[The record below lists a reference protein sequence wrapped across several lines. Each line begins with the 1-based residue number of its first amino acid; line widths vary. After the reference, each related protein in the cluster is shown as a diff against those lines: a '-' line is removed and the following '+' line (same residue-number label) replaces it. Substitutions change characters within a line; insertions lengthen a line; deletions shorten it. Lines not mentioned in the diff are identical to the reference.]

1 MNLPQLCIRRPVMT
15 TLLMTALLVFGIVA
29 YPQLPVNELP
39 NVDFPTI
46 SISASLPGASPE
58 TMASAVATPLEGQ
71 LSTIAG
77 VSSMSSTSAL
87 GATSIT
93 LTFELDRN
101 IDAAAQDVQSA
112 ISSTLRQLPK
122 EMTTPPTFRKVNP
135 ADAAILYLA
144 MSSST
149 LPLTQ
154 VDEYAETELAQQL
167 SMVDGV
173 AQVNVYGS
181 QKYAVRISV
190 DPNRLAAA
198 GIGIDQ
204 VQSAIADAN
213 VNQST
218 GSLYGT
224 RQQLPIRSDGQLLRA
239 AAYNNVVVAYRHGAP
254 VHVGDIGVARDS
266 VQNDQRSSTFNGKR
280 AIVLAIQRQPGANT
294 VATVD
299 RIKAVLPGFRAG
311 LPPSV
316 QLELLYDR
324 SQTIRASV
332 NDVQLTLLL
341 AGVLVVFV
349 IYLFLGNLSA
359 TLIPAVALPIS
370 VLGTFGVMYAL
381 GYSLDNLSL
390 LALTLAVG
398 FVVDDAIVMLENI
411 VRHMEAGVPPYE
423 AALQGSR
430 EIGFTIFSMTL
441 SLVAVFIPVMF
452 MGGIVGRLF
461 HEFAV
466 VISVA
471 ILISGVV
478 AITLTPM
485 LCSRFVKARGAERK
499 NWLVGGFDR
508 GFGVVQQGYADSL
521 QWCMDRPRLV
531 LGVFGLSL
539 LATGLLFYVAPKD
552 FIPAGDTGQ
561 LRVNTEGPEDVSF
574 DGMLGRQQQLAD
586 IVANDPNIAGYM
598 STVGAGGAR
607 STINNGSILLL
618 LKPPGQRQLDPAGII
633 QELRPQLARVP
644 GIRTYIQNPPA
655 IQIGGRQSKAQ
666 YQYTLQSVD
675 LAGLYEWSGKVTAAF
690 RALPGFQDVT
700 NDLDVNSPSIL
711 VKVDRD
717 KLAPLGLTMAQVQTA
732 LGIGFGENQVS
743 TIYGSATQYWVILQV
758 ERALQNDPAVLSQLY
773 VTSSNGPLVPLSA
786 VATFSREPQVLT
798 VNHQGQ
804 LPAVTVSFNLAP
816 GVSLGE
822 AVASMNGAMAKLGL
836 PATISGSVQGTAQAF
851 QQSMQGMGLL
861 LLLAVF
867 VIYLVLGILYE
878 SFIHPLTILS
888 GLPAAAVGALL
899 TLVMFHA
906 ALDLFAFVGIVM
918 LIGIV
923 KKNAIMLIDF
933 ALERQRAEGMPPAQA
948 IFAACRVRFR
958 PIMMTTMAAMAG
970 TLPIAIG
977 MGAGAETR
985 RSLGLAVVGGLVF
998 SQVLTL
1004 YLTPVIYLY
1013 MDRLQQRL
1021 RPARAQGHAAVDVP
1035 PRHAGARD

>member
-1 MNLPQLCIRRPVMT
+1 MNIPELCIRRPVMT

-58 TMASAVATPLEGQ
+58 TMASAVATPLEGR

-77 VSSMSSTSAL
+77 ISSMSSTSAL
-87 GATSIT
+87 GSTSIT
-93 LTFELDRN
+93 LSFELDRN

-112 ISSTLRQLPK
+112 ISSALRQLPK

-167 SMVDGV
+167 SMIDGV

-190 DPNRLAAA
+190 DPDRLAAS

-204 VQSAIADAN
+204 VQNAIADAN

-218 GSLYGT
+218 GSLYGK

-239 AAYNNVVVAYRHGAP
+239 AAYNDVVVAYRNGAP
-254 VHVGDIGVARDS
+254 VHVGDIGTARDS
-266 VQNDQRSSTFNGKR
+266 VQDDQRVSSYNGKQ

-299 RIKAVLPGFRAG
+299 RIKAVLPSFRAG
-311 LPPSV
+311 LPPSIT
-316 QLELLYDR
+316 LDTLYDR
-324 SQTIRASV
+324 SQSIRESV
-332 NDVQLTLLL
+332 DDVQFTLLL
-341 AGVLVVFV
+341 AGALVVFV

-423 AALQGSR
+423 AALQGAG
-430 EIGFTIFSMTL
+430 EVGFTIFSMTL
-441 SLVAVFIPVMF
+441 SLIAVFIPVMF

-471 ILISGVV
+471 ILISGIV

-485 LCSRFVKARGAERK
+485 LCSRFVKAHDHEKK
-499 NWLVGGFDR
+499 NWLIAGFDR
-508 GFGVVQQGYADSL
+508 GFGAVQRGYASSL
-521 QWCMDRPRLV
+521 RWCMDRPRLV
-531 LGVFGLSL
+531 LAGFGVSL
-539 LATGLLFYVAPKD
+539 LATALLFYATPKD
-552 FIPAGDTGQ
+552 FIPAGDNGQ

-574 DGMLGRQQQLAD
+574 EGMLARQQRLVD
-586 IVANDPNIAGYM
+586 IVAKDPNIAGYM

-607 STINNGSILLL
+607 STINNGSILML
-618 LKPPGQRQLDPAGII
+618 LKPAHERKLGPDGII
-633 QELRPQLARVP
+633 QELRPKLATVA
-644 GIRTYIQNPPA
+644 GIRSYIQNAPA

-666 YQYTLQSVD
+666 YQYTLQSVNLD
-675 LAGLYEWSGKVTAAF
+675 QLYDWSGKVTRAF
-690 RALPGFQDVT
+690 AALPGFEDVT
-700 NDLDVNSPSIL
+700 NDLDLNSPSIV
-711 VKVDRD
+711 VKVDRA

-743 TIYGSATQYWVILQV
+743 TIYGSSTQYWVILQV
-758 ERALQNDPAVLSQLY
+758 ERKLQDDPAVLSQLY
-773 VTSSNGPLVPLSA
+773 VTSNSGSLVPLSA
-786 VATFSREPQVLT
+786 VASFAREPQALT

-816 GVSLGE
+816 GVSLSD
-822 AVASMNGAMAKLGL
+822 AVTRINSAMDTMGL

-851 QQSMQGMGLL
+851 QQSMQGMGML

-899 TLVMFHA
+899 TLVIFNA
-906 ALDLFAFVGIVM
+906 SLDLFAFVGIVM

-933 ALERQRAEGMPPAQA
+933 ALERQRDEGMSPAQA
-948 IFAACRVRFR
+948 IFDACRVRFR
-958 PIMMTTMAAMAG
+958 PIMMTSMAAMAG
-970 TLPIAIG
+970 TLPIALGI
-977 MGAGAETR
+977 GAGAEVR

-998 SQVLTL
+998 SQILTL
-1004 YLTPVIYLY
+1004 YLTPVIYIY
-1013 MDRLQQRL
+1013 MDQLQQRFQ
-1021 RPARAQGHAAVDVP
+1021 RSGRTSPAR
-1035 PRHAGARD
+1035 

>member
-1 MNLPQLCIRRPVMT
+1 MNIPELCIRRPVMT

-58 TMASAVATPLEGQ
+58 TMASAVATPLEGR

-77 VSSMSSTSAL
+77 ISSMSSTSAL
-87 GATSIT
+87 GSTSIT
-93 LTFELDRN
+93 LSFELDRN

-112 ISSTLRQLPK
+112 ISSALRQLPK

-167 SMVDGV
+167 SMIDGV

-190 DPNRLAAA
+190 DPDRLAAS

-204 VQSAIADAN
+204 VQNAIADAN

-218 GSLYGT
+218 GSLYGK

-239 AAYNNVVVAYRHGAP
+239 AAYNDVVVAYRNGAP
-254 VHVGDIGVARDS
+254 VHVGDIGTARDS
-266 VQNDQRSSTFNGKR
+266 VQDDQRVSSYNGKQ

-299 RIKAVLPGFRAG
+299 RIKAVLPSFRAG
-311 LPPSV
+311 LPPSIT
-316 QLELLYDR
+316 LDTLYDR
-324 SQTIRASV
+324 SQSIRESV
-332 NDVQLTLLL
+332 DDVQFTLLL
-341 AGVLVVFV
+341 AGALVVFV

-423 AALQGSR
+423 AALQGAG
-430 EIGFTIFSMTL
+430 EVGFTIFSMTL
-441 SLVAVFIPVMF
+441 SLIAVFIPVMF

-471 ILISGVV
+471 ILISGIV

-485 LCSRFVKARGAERK
+485 LCSRFVKAHDHEKK
-499 NWLVGGFDR
+499 NWLIAGFDR
-508 GFGVVQQGYADSL
+508 GFGAVQRGYASSL
-521 QWCMDRPRLV
+521 RWCMDRPRLV
-531 LGVFGLSL
+531 LAGFGVSL
-539 LATGLLFYVAPKD
+539 LATALLFYATPKD
-552 FIPAGDTGQ
+552 FIPAGDNGQ

-574 DGMLGRQQQLAD
+574 EGMLARQQQLVD
-586 IVANDPNIAGYM
+586 IVAKDPNIAGYM

-607 STINNGSILLL
+607 STINNGSILML
-618 LKPPGQRQLDPAGII
+618 LKPAHERKLGPDGII
-633 QELRPQLARVP
+633 QELRPKLATVA
-644 GIRTYIQNPPA
+644 GIRSYIQNAPA

-666 YQYTLQSVD
+666 YQYTLQSVNLD
-675 LAGLYEWSGKVTAAF
+675 QLYEWSGKVTRAF
-690 RALPGFQDVT
+690 AALPGFEDVT
-700 NDLDVNSPSIL
+700 NDLDLNSPSIV
-711 VKVDRD
+711 VKVDRA

-743 TIYGSATQYWVILQV
+743 TIYGSSTQYWVILQV
-758 ERALQNDPAVLSQLY
+758 ERKLQDDPAVLSQLY
-773 VTSSNGPLVPLSA
+773 VTSNSGSLVPLSA
-786 VATFSREPQVLT
+786 VASFAREPQALT

-816 GVSLGE
+816 GVSLSD
-822 AVASMNGAMAKLGL
+822 AVTSINSAMDTMGL

-851 QQSMQGMGLL
+851 QQSMQGMGML

-899 TLVMFHA
+899 TLVIFNA
-906 ALDLFAFVGIVM
+906 SLDLFAFVGIVM

-933 ALERQRAEGMPPAQA
+933 ALERQREEGMSPAQA
-948 IFAACRVRFR
+948 IFDACRVRFR
-958 PIMMTTMAAMAG
+958 PIMMTSMAAMAG
-970 TLPIAIG
+970 TLPIALGI
-977 MGAGAETR
+977 GAGAEVR

-998 SQVLTL
+998 SQILTL
-1004 YLTPVIYLY
+1004 YLTPVIYIY
-1013 MDRLQQRL
+1013 MDQLQQRFQ
-1021 RPARAQGHAAVDVP
+1021 RSGRTSPAQ
-1035 PRHAGARD
+1035 

>member
-1 MNLPQLCIRRPVMT
+1 MNIPELCIRRPVMT

-58 TMASAVATPLEGQ
+58 TMASAVATPLEGK

-77 VSSMSSTSAL
+77 ISAMSSTSAL
-87 GATSIT
+87 GSTSIT

-112 ISSTLRQLPK
+112 ISSALRQLPK

-135 ADAAILYLA
+135 ADSAILYLA

-149 LPLTQ
+149 MPLTR

-173 AQVNVYGS
+173 AQVSVYGS

-190 DPNRLAAA
+190 DPDRLAAA

-204 VQSAIADAN
+204 VQNAIADAN

-218 GSLYGT
+218 GSLYGQ

-239 AAYNNVVVAYRHGAP
+239 AAYNDVVVAYRNGAP
-254 VHVGDIGVARDS
+254 VHVRDIGVARDS
-266 VQNDQRSSTFNGKR
+266 VQDDQKASSYNGTR

-299 RIKAVLPGFRAG
+299 RIKAVLPSFRAG

-316 QLELLYDR
+316 KLETLYDR
-324 SQTIRASV
+324 SQSIRASV
-332 NDVQLTLLL
+332 DDVQFTLLL
-341 AGVLVVFV
+341 AGALVVFV
-349 IYLFLGNLSA
+349 IYLFLGSLSA

-390 LALTLAVG
+390 LALTLSVG

-423 AALQGSR
+423 AALQGAG

-441 SLVAVFIPVMF
+441 SLIAVFIPVMF

-461 HEFAV
+461 HEFAI

-471 ILISGVV
+471 ILISGIV

-485 LCSRFVKARGAERK
+485 LCSRFVKAHGDEKK

-508 GFGVVQQGYADSL
+508 GFTAVQRGYAGSL
-521 QWCMDRPRLV
+521 RWCMDRPRLV
-531 LGVFGLSL
+531 LAAFGLSL
-539 LATGLLFYVAPKD
+539 LATALLFYVAPKD
-552 FIPAGDTGQ
+552 FIPAGDNGT
-561 LRVNTEGPEDVSF
+561 LHVNTEGPEDISF
-574 DGMLGRQQQLAD
+574 DGMLARQQRLVD
-586 IVANDPNIAGYM
+586 IVAADPNVAGYM
-598 STVGAGGAR
+598 SSIGAGGSR
-607 STINNGSILLL
+607 STVNNGSILLL
-618 LKPPGQRQLDPAGII
+618 LKPASQRKLDVDGVID
-633 QELRPQLARVP
+633 ELRKKLAGVT
-644 GIRTYIQNPPA
+644 GIRAYIQNTPA
-655 IQIGGRQSKAQ
+655 IRIGGRQSKAQ
-666 YQYTLQSVD
+666 YQYTLQSID
-675 LAGLYEWSGKVTAAF
+675 MPALYDWSGKVTRAF
-690 RALPGFQDVT
+690 AALPGFEDVT
-700 NDLDVNSPSIL
+700 NDLDLNSPSIM

-758 ERALQNDPAVLSQLY
+758 ERKLQDDPSVLSQLY
-773 VTSSNGPLVPLSA
+773 VTSNSGTLVPLSA
-786 VATFSREPQVLT
+786 VASFSREPQALT

-804 LPAVTVSFNLAP
+804 LPAVTVSFNLAQ
-816 GVSLGE
+816 GVSLSD
-822 AVASMNGAMAKLGL
+822 AVGSIDGAMQKAGL

-851 QQSMQGMGLL
+851 QQSMQGMGML

-899 TLVMFHA
+899 TLVIFHA
-906 ALDLFAFVGIVM
+906 SLDLFAFVGIVM

-933 ALERQRAEGMPPAQA
+933 ALERQREEGMPPAKA
-948 IFAACRVRFR
+948 IFEACRVRFR
-958 PIMMTTMAAMAG
+958 PIMMTSMAAMAG
-970 TLPIAIG
+970 TLPIALSI
-977 MGAGAETR
+977 GAGAEVR

-1004 YLTPVIYLY
+1004 YLTPVIYIY
-1013 MDRLQQRL
+1013 MDQLQQRFAHKPHPGTRTL
-1021 RPARAQGHAAVDVP
+1021 PDSRP
-1035 PRHAGARD
+1035 

>member
-1 MNLPQLCIRRPVMT
+1 MNIPELCIRRPVMT
-15 TLLMTALLVFGIVA
+15 TLLMTALLVFGVVA
-29 YPQLPVNELP
+29 YPRLPVNELP

-58 TMASAVATPLEGQ
+58 TMASAVATPLEGK

-77 VSSMSSTSAL
+77 VSSMTSTSAL
-87 GATSIT
+87 GSTSIT

-112 ISSTLRQLPK
+112 ISSAQRQLPK

-154 VDEYAETELAQQL
+154 VDEYAETALAQQL

-173 AQVNVYGS
+173 AQVSVYGS
-181 QKYAVRISV
+181 QKYAVRVEV
-190 DPNRLAAA
+190 DPDRLAAA

-204 VQSAIADAN
+204 LQTAIADAN
-213 VNQST
+213 VNQPT
-218 GSLYGT
+218 GSLYGS
-224 RQQLPIRSDGQLLRA
+224 RQQLPIRNDGQLLRA
-239 AAYNNVVVAYRHGAP
+239 PAYNDIVVAYRNGAP
-254 VHVGDIGVARDS
+254 VHVGDVGKAIDS
-266 VQNDQRSSTFNGKR
+266 VEDDQKASWFNGQR

-299 RIKAVLPGFRAG
+299 RIKQVLPGFRAG

-316 QLELLYDR
+316 KLQVLYDR
-324 SQTIRASV
+324 SQSIRESV
-332 NDVQLTLLL
+332 NDVQFTLLL
-341 AGVLVVFV
+341 AGVLVVLV

-370 VLGTFGVMYAL
+370 VIGTFGAMQAL

-411 VRHMEAGVPPYE
+411 VRHIEAGEEPYQ
-423 AALQGSR
+423 ASIRGAG

-441 SLVAVFIPVMF
+441 SLMAVFIPVMF

-466 VISVA
+466 TISVA
-471 ILISGVV
+471 ILISGIV

-485 LCSRFVKARGAERK
+485 LCSRFVRSHHHQHK
-499 NWLVGGFDR
+499 NWLIGGFDR
-508 GFGVVQQGYADSL
+508 GFNAVQRGYTGSL
-521 QWCMDRPRLV
+521 RWCMDRPRWV
-531 LGVFGLSL
+531 MAGFVISL
-539 LATGLLFYVAPKD
+539 LATAVLFYVAPKD

-561 LRVNTEGPEDVSF
+561 LRVNTEGPEDISF
-574 DGMLGRQQQLAD
+574 DAMVARQARLAE
-586 IVANDPNIAGYM
+586 IVAKDPNIAGYM
-598 STVGAGGAR
+598 SSIGAGGSRA
-607 STINNGSILLL
+607 TVNNGSILLL
-618 LKPPGQRQLDPAGII
+618 LKPAGERALGPDGII
-633 QELRPQLARVP
+633 QELRRKFAAVP
-644 GIRTYIQNPPA
+644 GIRAYIQNPPS
-655 IQIGGRQSKAQ
+655 IRVGGRSSKAQ
-666 YQYTLQSVD
+666 YQYTLQSID
-675 LAGLYEWSGKVTAAF
+675 LKALYDWSDKVTRAF
-690 RALPGFQDVT
+690 AKLPGFEDVT
-700 NDLDVNSPSIL
+700 TDLDLNSPSIS

-717 KLAPLGLTMAQVQTA
+717 KLAPLGLSMAQVQSA
-732 LGIGFGENQVS
+732 LGAAFGANQIS

-758 ERALQNDPAVLSQLY
+758 QRKLQSDPDVLSQLY
-773 VTSSNGPLVPLSA
+773 LTASNGTLVPLDA
-786 VATFSREPQVLT
+786 VATFRREPQVLT

-816 GVSLGE
+816 GVSLSS
-822 AVASMNGAMAKLGL
+822 AVSSIDAAMATIQL
-836 PATISGSVQGTAQAF
+836 PATISGSIQGTAQAF
-851 QQSMQGMGLL
+851 EDSTRGMGLL

-899 TLVMFHA
+899 TLVLFGA
-906 ALDLFAFVGIVM
+906 SLDLFAFVGIVM

-933 ALERQRAEGMPPAQA
+933 ALERQRDEGMIPAEA
-948 IFAACRVRFR
+948 IFEACRVRFR
-958 PIMMTTMAAMAG
+958 PIMMTTMAALAG
-970 TLPIAIG
+970 TLPIALGI
-977 MGAGAETR
+977 GAGAEVR
-985 RSLGLAVVGGLVF
+985 RPLGLAVVGGLLV

-1013 MDRLQQRL
+1013 LDRLQHHFAHRRAGV
-1021 RPARAQGHAAVDVP
+1021 RPESDG
-1035 PRHAGARD
+1035 

>member
-1 MNLPQLCIRRPVMT
+1 MAASPSSSGVEPVNLPQLCIRRPVMT

-46 SISASLPGASPE
+46 SISADLPGASPE
-58 TMASAVATPLEGQ
+58 TMASAVATPLEGK

-77 VSSMSSTSAL
+77 ISSMSSTSAL
-87 GATSIT
+87 GSTSIT

-112 ISSTLRQLPK
+112 ISSALRQLPK

-144 MSSST
+144 MSSTT
-149 LPLTQ
+149 LPLT
-154 VDEYAETELAQQL
+154 
-167 SMVDGV
+167 S
-173 AQVNVYGS
+173 
-181 QKYAVRISV
+181 ISV
-190 DPNRLAAA
+190 DPDRLAAS

-204 VQSAIADAN
+204 VQKAIADAN

-239 AAYNNVVVAYRHGAP
+239 AAYNDVVVAYRNGAP
-254 VHVGDIGVARDS
+254 VHVGDIGTARDS
-266 VQNDQRSSTFNGKR
+266 VQDDQRISSFNGKR

-299 RIKAVLPGFRAG
+299 RIKAVLPSFRAG

-316 QLELLYDR
+316 KLDLLYDR

-332 NDVQLTLLL
+332 NDVQFTLLL
-341 AGVLVVFV
+341 AGLLVVFV

-370 VLGTFGVMYAL
+370 VLGTFGVMYTL

-423 AALQGSR
+423 AALQGAK

-441 SLVAVFIPVMF
+441 SLIAVFIPVMF

-485 LCSRFVKARGAERK
+485 LCSRFVQAHGAEQK

-508 GFGVVQQGYADSL
+508 GFSAVQRGYADSL
-521 QWCMDRPRLV
+521 RWCMDRPRLV
-531 LGVFGLSL
+531 LAVFGASL
-539 LATGLLFYVAPKD
+539 LATALLFYVAPKD
-552 FIPAGDTGQ
+552 FIPAGDNGQ

-574 DGMLGRQQQLAD
+574 EGMLGRQQQLVD
-586 IVANDPNIAGYM
+586 VVAKDPNIAGYM

-618 LKPPGQRQLDPAGII
+618 LKPASQRQLDPAGII
-633 QELRPQLARVP
+633 QELRPKLAQVP

-675 LAGLYEWSGKVTAAF
+675 LGGLYEWSGKVTAAF
-690 RALPGFQDVT
+690 RTLPGFQDVT
-700 NDLDVNSPSIL
+700 NDLDLNSPSIV
-711 VKVDRD
+711 VKVDRE

-758 ERALQNDPAVLSQLY
+758 ERALQNDPSVLSQLY
-773 VTSSNGPLVPLSA
+773 VTSSNGPLVPLGA
-786 VATFSREPQVLT
+786 VASFSREPQVLT

-899 TLVMFHA
+899 TLVIFHA

-933 ALERQRAEGMPPAQA
+933 ALERQREEGMPPAQA
-948 IFAACRVRFR
+948 IFDACRVRFR

-970 TLPIAIG
+970 TLPIALGI
-977 MGAGAETR
+977 GAGAETR

-1013 MDRLQQRL
+1013 MDRLQQRF
-1021 RPARAQGHAAVDVP
+1021 RPARDQERPHLDPPLRAGEGDQQHRQG
-1035 PRHAGARD
+1035 

>member
-1 MNLPQLCIRRPVMT
+1 MNIPELCIRRPVMT

-46 SISASLPGASPE
+46 NIGASLPGASPE

-77 VSSMSSTSAL
+77 ISSMSSTSAL
-87 GATSIT
+87 GSTSIT

-112 ISSTLRQLPK
+112 ISSALRQLPR

-135 ADAAILYLA
+135 ADAPILFLA

-154 VDEYAETELAQQL
+154 VSEYAETELAQQL
-167 SMVDGV
+167 SMIDGV

-190 DPNRLAAA
+190 DPDRLAAA

-218 GSLYGT
+218 GSLYGS

-239 AAYNNVVVAYRHGAP
+239 AAYNDVVVAYRNGAP
-254 VHVGDIGVARDS
+254 VHVGDIGQARDS
-266 VQNDQRSSTFNGKR
+266 VQNDQRMSSYNGKR

-299 RIKAVLPGFRAG
+299 RIKAVLPSFRAG

-316 QLELLYDR
+316 TLDTLYDR
-324 SQTIRASV
+324 SQSIRASV
-332 NDVQLTLLL
+332 DDVQFTLLL
-341 AGVLVVFV
+341 AGALVVFV

-423 AALQGSR
+423 AALKGSA
-430 EIGFTIFSMTL
+430 EVGFTIFSMTL

-485 LCSRFVKARGAERK
+485 LCSRFVKAHGHEKK
-499 NWLVGGFDR
+499 NWLIAGFDR
-508 GFGVVQQGYADSL
+508 GFSAVQRGYANSL
-521 QWCMDRPRLV
+521 RWCMERPRLV
-531 LGVFGLSL
+531 LAGFGVSL
-539 LATGLLFYVAPKD
+539 LATALLFYATPKD
-552 FIPAGDTGQ
+552 FIPAGDNGQ

-574 DGMLGRQQQLAD
+574 EGMLARQQRLVD
-586 IVANDPNIAGYM
+586 IVAKDPNIAGYM
-598 STVGAGGAR
+598 STIGAGGGR

-618 LKPPGQRQLDPAGII
+618 LKPASERELDPAGII
-633 QELRPQLARVP
+633 QELRPKLATVA
-644 GIRTYIQNPPA
+644 GIRSYIQNAPA

-666 YQYTLQSVD
+666 YQYTLQSVN
-675 LAGLYEWSGKVTAAF
+675 LEQLYEWSGKVTQAF
-690 RALPGFQDVT
+690 AALPGFEDVT
-700 NDLDVNSPSIL
+700 NDLDLNSPSIV

-758 ERALQNDPAVLSQLY
+758 ERKLQDDPAVLSQLY
-773 VTSSNGPLVPLSA
+773 VTSSSGSLVPLSA
-786 VATFSREPQVLT
+786 VASFAREPQALT

-816 GVSLGE
+816 GVSLSD
-822 AVASMNGAMAKLGL
+822 AVTRIDGAMDTMGL

-851 QQSMQGMGLL
+851 QESMQGMGML

-899 TLVMFHA
+899 TLVIFNA
-906 ALDLFAFVGIVM
+906 SLDLFAFVGIVM

-933 ALERQRAEGMPPAQA
+933 ALERQREEGMPPAQA
-948 IFAACRVRFR
+948 IFDACRVRFR
-958 PIMMTTMAAMAG
+958 PIMMTSMAAMAG
-970 TLPIAIG
+970 TLPIALGI
-977 MGAGAETR
+977 GAGAEVR
-985 RSLGLAVVGGLVF
+985 RSLGLAVVGGLIF
-998 SQVLTL
+998 SQILTL
-1004 YLTPVIYLY
+1004 YLTPVIYIY
-1013 MDRLQQRL
+1013 MDQLQQRFQRRGKAL
-1021 RPARAQGHAAVDVP
+1021 PAR
-1035 PRHAGARD
+1035 